1 MPDCIFCKLIDGQI
15 PSKKVYEDE
24 YLLAFEDINPAAPE
38 HVVIIPKKHIETFN
52 EVAEEDGPLLG
63 RLLIAARNIAADR
76 KLSADGYRLVLNC
89 MEGAGQTVFHIHFH
103 LLGGRI
109 FSWPPG

>member
-1 MPDCIFCKLIDGQI
+1 MPDCIFCKIIDGQI
-15 PSKKVYEDE
+15 PSQKVYEDD
-24 YLLAFEDINPAAPE
+24 YLFAFEDINPAAPE

-52 EVAEEDGPLLG
+52 EVAPEDGPLLG
-63 RLLIAARNIAADR
+63 KILIAAKDIAADR
-76 KLSADGYRLVLNC
+76 NLSADGYRLVLNC

-109 FSWPPG
+109 FTWPPG